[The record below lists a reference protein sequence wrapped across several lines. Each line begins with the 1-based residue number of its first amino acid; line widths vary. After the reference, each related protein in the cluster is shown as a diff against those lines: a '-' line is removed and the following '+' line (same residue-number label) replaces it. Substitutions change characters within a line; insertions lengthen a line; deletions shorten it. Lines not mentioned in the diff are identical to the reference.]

1 MIVRACGEDAAT
13 SSPSV
18 RDESGARETFGSR
31 LLTPGTRLFELL
43 LSARCRREAG
53 DPAVNQQVQ
62 GRGVAGVGVPLGPRP
77 AGAKSPV
84 FVGRRAALPEATAA
98 AAARRV

>member
-1 MIVRACGEDAAT
+1 MIVRACGQDEAT

-31 LLTPGTRLFELL
+31 LLTPSTRLFDLL
-43 LSARCRREAG
+43 LSPRCRRAAG

-62 GRGVAGVGVPLGPRP
+62 GRGVTGVGVPLGPRP